1 MPASRP
7 RRLARR
13 DPRHTLYLLLAMAA
27 LPRRN
32 FLLQLAGLAPVPFL
46 ARRLHAVAVA
56 DLDPP
61 VLRTLAAA
69 ILPGELGPR
78 RLERTVLEF
87 ERWLA
92 GYREGAELLHGY
104 GTGELRTAGPSPAL
118 RWSTQLRALATAARK
133 RYGRPFEQLT
143 IAERQALVREALQ
156 GLRLTGFL
164 QFDRAPHI
172 AAGLLGFFYAS
183 PDATDLCYRARIGGN
198 TCRPLGESSR
208 KPLPLA
214 GTG

>member
-1 MPASRP
+1 
-7 RRLARR
+7 
-13 DPRHTLYLLLAMAA
+13 MAA

-32 FLLQLAGLAPVPFL
+32 FLLQLAGLAPLPFL
-46 ARRLHAVAVA
+46 ARRLHGVAVA

-78 RLERTVLEF
+78 GLERTVAGF

-118 RWSTQLRALATAARK
+118 RWSTQLRALAAAARK

-143 IAERQALVREALQ
+143 TAERQALVRAALQ

-164 QFDRAPHI
+164 QFDRAPHV

-183 PDATDLCYRARIGGN
+183 SEATDLCYRARIGVN
-198 TCRPLGESSR
+198 TCRPLGESPR